1 VLVFPSDMGPEP
13 TGGEQLEAARAHA
26 DAYCCSAQLPRR
38 ERLSRRT
45 ERAGGRWLGARV
57 VVALG
62 AAIVWL
68 SACGEASPR
77 DGDERETSQTKSS
90 LGQRIFLSQCQ
101 SCHALGPFGSPRP
114 IGGDL
119 ANYDM
124 TPAEVASFARIMPT
138 PRRLSRAELAGV
150 SSFVAE
156 RQRRSPSGPG
166 RSSNE
171 ARPSPDHEKEG
182 R

>member
-1 VLVFPSDMGPEP
+1 VTTGREL
-13 TGGEQLEAARAHA
+13 TGGEQLDAATAHA
-26 DAYCCSAQLPRR
+26 DARYCSAQLPGR
-38 ERLSRRT
+38 ERPSRRT
-45 ERAGGRWLGARV
+45 DHAGGRWLGALV
-57 VVALG
+57 VVTLG
-62 AAIVWL
+62 AALLWL
-68 SACGEASPR
+68 SACGKASPR
-77 DGDERETSQTKSS
+77 DGDERERSQTNSS
-90 LGQRIFLSQCQ
+90 LGQRIFRSQCQ

-138 PRRLSRAELAGV
+138 PRRLSRAELGAV
-150 SSFVAE
+150 SSFVAD

-166 RSSNE
+166 RRSNE
-171 ARPSPDHEKEG
+171 ARPSPDQEKES